1 MEESAIPV
9 APNTT
14 ESNTVVKPATTM
26 PMQPI
31 SDSALKQ
38 GLTLTWHDLQYSVVV
53 KKEKKGILNGISG
66 EVKPGQ
72 VVAIMGSS
80 GAGKSSLLNILA
92 GRFNQGELNGQILVN
107 GRPRDANKFIQQVS
121 YVEQDD
127 LLFSMMTV
135 KETVSFSAFLRLPSS
150 MTRIKKSQLANDT
163 IQNLG
168 LSQCQNT
175 KIGSSLKRGVS
186 GGERKRASIAVEV
199 VTDPEILFLDE
210 PTSGLDAFI
219 AYNIIETLKELAV
232 KQNKTILLTIHQPR
246 ETIMDMF
253 DNILLLS
260 QGKPVFFGPTSAAI
274 THFANLGHPVP
285 RLTNPADHFI
295 DIITPDL
302 RSEDL
307 KATSLK
313 RINQLQDSWSFKD
326 PFTFGALK
334 LEEYKAAY
342 KTRSFGQMHYQVYW
356 AVEYTMLLQRDLR
369 EIFKNPIVLA
379 ATFIQNIIILAILS
393 AIFNG
398 LDGSPAGIQN
408 RLGFA
413 FFLAVNLLFGNVM
426 PTVNTF
432 PLIRTIIKR
441 ERTAGMYRSTSAFL
455 SKFTSMMPVVLIQ
468 ICILVI
474 PIYWIIGM
482 DPRAYKFGNYLMTA
496 SLHILVATTLGLTIG
511 SAVKNVQ
518 VGQIITPLIAVL
530 FIVFGG
536 IFTLI

>member
-1 MEESAIPV
+1 MS
-9 APNTT
+9 
-14 ESNTVVKPATTM
+14 
-26 PMQPI
+26 
-31 SDSALKQ
+31 
-38 GLTLTWHDLQYSVVV
+38 WHDLQYSVTTAD
-53 KKEKKGILNGISG
+53 KETKDILNGISG

-150 MTRIKKSQLANDT
+150 MTRIKKSQLTNDT

-253 DNILLLS
+253 DNILLPGCTD
-260 QGKPVFFGPTSAAI
+260 QPVHSYP
-274 THFANLGHPVP
+274 N
-285 RLTNPADHFI
+285 
-295 DIITPDL
+295 
-302 RSEDL
+302 
-307 KATSLK
+307 
-313 RINQLQDSWSFKD
+313 
-326 PFTFGALK
+326 
-334 LEEYKAAY
+334 
-342 KTRSFGQMHYQVYW
+342 
-356 AVEYTMLLQRDLR
+356 
-369 EIFKNPIVLA
+369 
-379 ATFIQNIIILAILS
+379 
-393 AIFNG
+393 
-398 LDGSPAGIQN
+398 
-408 RLGFA
+408 
-413 FFLAVNLLFGNVM
+413 
-426 PTVNTF
+426 
-432 PLIRTIIKR
+432 
-441 ERTAGMYRSTSAFL
+441 
-455 SKFTSMMPVVLIQ
+455 
-468 ICILVI
+468 
-474 PIYWIIGM
+474 
-482 DPRAYKFGNYLMTA
+482 
-496 SLHILVATTLGLTIG
+496 
-511 SAVKNVQ
+511 
-518 VGQIITPLIAVL
+518 
-530 FIVFGG
+530 
-536 IFTLI
+536 